1 MIIYP
6 VLAAGDESDRSIAID
21 QISTV
26 FANEKEGLI
35 EQEIVYLINHARR
48 TVIVIDFFATFA
60 LCN

>member
-35 EQEIVYLINHARR
+35 EQEIVYFRG
-48 TVIVIDFFATFA
+48 FGS
-60 LCN
+60 LCDKGLA

>member
-1 MIIYP
+1 M
-6 VLAAGDESDRSIAID
+6 AAGDESDRSIAID

-35 EQEIVYLINHARR
+35 EQKIVYFINHARR